1 MAPKSPASP
10 VPRSL
15 PDPLDHFPSSRA
27 GMSSHSVLV
36 QATAALL
43 AAAAGAAATTAAG
56 LDGALA
62 RESLAGVGIYGA
74 FADFVGA
81 LVASGI
87 IAGLVALWQRANRKP
102 AAYAAS
108 AADAAADEPKQSGP
122 LWQYCGGICGA
133 IYVSCAVLGSPLG
146 GFSVLFAAAVAGQL
160 VVGAI
165 LDCFFAVGGAQ
176 SRIDAWKIGALA
188 FTVLG
193 AILSAVGALLS
204 DNGTITAANAA
215 IGAVLGLIAGTAVAL
230 QTVANTRLSE
240 RLNSS
245 ATVTFFSIGLGFVV
259 TLIVC
264 IIVTFASEGG
274 ASATVEQ
281 IDATRSSPALW
292 LGGIGSVCAVSAG
305 AALPPF
311 VGVAGF
317 SVALVA
323 GQLATSLGLD
333 AGGVLGGSGS
343 VDAWRIVGAIIVF
356 IGAACAQ
363 TSNPFV
369 RSKPNDVQVDS
380 KSEEARQGAAA
391 IEVAPRSEASDV
403 ILATTSSAASHKEVA
418 PVDAEP

>member
-1 MAPKSPASP
+1 
-10 VPRSL
+10 
-15 PDPLDHFPSSRA
+15 
-27 GMSSHSVLV
+27 MSSHSVLV

-43 AAAAGAAATTAAG
+43 AAGAGAAATTAAG

-74 FADFVGA
+74 FADFIGA
-81 LVASGI
+81 VVASGI
-87 IAGLVALWQRANRKP
+87 IAGLVALWQRANQNPSAEGAAPSLDSSDDKP
-102 AAYAAS
+102 Q
-108 AADAAADEPKQSGP
+108 QSGP
-122 LWQYCGGICGA
+122 LWQYGGGVCGA

-176 SRIDAWKIGALA
+176 SRIDAWKIVALA
-188 FTVLG
+188 TTVLG

-215 IGAVLGLIAGTAVAL
+215 IGAVLGLVAGTAVAL
-230 QTVANTRLSE
+230 QTVANTRLAE

-245 ATVTFFSIGLGFVV
+245 ATVTFFSIALGFVI

-264 IIVTFASEGG
+264 IIVTFATEGG
-274 ASATVEQ
+274 AAATVEQ
-281 IDATRSSPALW
+281 IDASRSSPALW

-305 AALPPF
+305 ATLPPF

-343 VDAWRIVGAIIVF
+343 VDAWRIVGAIIVL

-369 RSKPNDVQVDS
+369 SRATPSGIQADS
-380 KSEEARQGAAA
+380 KQAGAIPGHDVIDFAQ
-391 IEVAPRSEASDV
+391 ASDSSDV
-403 ILATTSSAASHKEVA
+403 VLASASSAASGKQQEAVA
-418 PVDAEP
+418 SEP

>member
-1 MAPKSPASP
+1 
-10 VPRSL
+10 
-15 PDPLDHFPSSRA
+15 
-27 GMSSHSVLV
+27 MSSHSVLV

-43 AAAAGAAATTAAG
+43 AAFAGAAATTAAG

-81 LVASGI
+81 VVASGI
-87 IAGLVALWQRANRKP
+87 IAGLVALWQRANKQQP
-102 AAYAAS
+102 AEAS
-108 AADAAADEPKQSGP
+108 AAEVPSSDDEPQQSGP
-122 LWQYCGGICGA
+122 LWQYCGGVCGA

-176 SRIDAWKIGALA
+176 SRIDTWKIGALA
-188 FTVLG
+188 VTVLG

-204 DNGTITAANAA
+204 DDGTITAANAA
-215 IGAVLGLIAGTAVAL
+215 IGAVLGLVAGTAVAL
-230 QTVANTRLSE
+230 QTVANTRLAE

-245 ATVTFFSIGLGFVV
+245 ATVTFFSISLGFVI

-264 IIVTFASEGG
+264 IIVTFATEGG
-274 ASATVEQ
+274 AAATVEQ
-281 IDATRSSPALW
+281 IDASRSSPALW

-305 AALPPF
+305 ATLPPF

-343 VDAWRIVGAIIVF
+343 VDAWRIVGAVIVF
-356 IGAACAQ
+356 VGAACAQ
-363 TSNPFV
+363 TSNPFAG
-369 RSKPNDVQVDS
+369 N
-380 KSEEARQGAAA
+380 AAA
-391 IEVAPRSEASDV
+391 SGVQSDPKRDGGIPGHDVIDFAPASDSSDIV
-403 ILATTSSAASHKEVA
+403 LASASSPSSGKNQGPVA
-418 PVDAEP
+418 AEP